1 VKENKPMINCY
12 CNSVKLFENC
22 CEPYIKC
29 DVTAPTAET
38 LMRSRYT
45 AYCIQ
50 AIDYLIATTHVSTR
64 KFHSKTETQTFA
76 SQNQWVKLEI
86 IDVSNDHV
94 EFKAYYLDTNLT
106 PQIHHEKSTFA
117 KEDGNWYYVDGE
129 WF

>member
-1 VKENKPMINCY
+1 MISCY
-12 CNSVKLFENC
+12 CNSGKLFKNC
-22 CEPYIKC
+22 CEPYIKG
-29 DVTAPTAET
+29 DVTASTAET
-38 LMRSRYT
+38 LMRSRYA

-50 AIDYLIATTHVSTR
+50 AIDYLIETTHISTR

-86 IDVSNDHV
+86 INISDDHV

-106 PQIHHEKSTFA
+106 PQIHHEKSTFV
-117 KEDGNWYYVDGE
+117 KEDGNWYYVGGE